1 MQNGVSFWGDSEG
14 RKDTQV
20 DERKKKIR
28 LNESKK
34 KLLKAWQP
42 AFSLSI
48 IAATLQFYQK
58 VTLYMDWDYRIRDTF

>member
-20 DERKKKIR
+20 DERKEKIR

-42 AFSLSI
+42 DNPLA
-48 IAATLQFYQK
+48 
-58 VTLYMDWDYRIRDTF
+58 YR